1 MYNIDKENFFK
12 RIKIEETTE
21 EFLHNLKNKMRQK
34 FYKKNNEEKEEEK
47 NMDLD
52 KSIEKM
58 NIDEELSIN
67 EIAKETEKI
76 KKKKSNELNTKEELW
91 RVGIV
96 CKKDCFNLTKDI
108 LEILQNNGYEWKII
122 SSSYKIKCRKKQN
135 EDSKNLSINNSTSTE
150 QTPLNILIQIFGD
163 VDPKEKDEFLVDLH
177 KLSGPVMEFLE
188 FSSIFISAI
197 QQKGLIV
204 LK

>member
-1 MYNIDKENFFK
+1 
-12 RIKIEETTE
+12 
-21 EFLHNLKNKMRQK
+21 MRRK
-34 FYKKNNEEKEEEK
+34 FYKRKEDENEEEK

-67 EIAKETEKI
+67 ELAKEPDKL
-76 KKKKSNELNTKEELW
+76 KKKKTNELNGKEELW

-96 CKKDCFNLTKDI
+96 CKKDCFHLTQDI
-108 LEILQNNGYEWKII
+108 LHILEKNGYEWKII
-122 SSSYKIKCRKKQN
+122 SSSYKIKCRKKQS
-135 EDSKNLSINNSTSTE
+135 EDSKNFSINSSLPE
-150 QTPLNILIQIFGD
+150 SSSLNILIQIFGD

-188 FSSIFISAI
+188 FSSIFISSI
-197 QQKGLIV
+197 QKLGLIV
-204 LK
+204 LKQIIYLTYIYTLFFVI

>member
-1 MYNIDKENFFK
+1 
-12 RIKIEETTE
+12 
-21 EFLHNLKNKMRQK
+21 MRQK

-52 KSIEKM
+52 KSLDKM
-58 NIDEELSIN
+58 NIDEEL
-67 EIAKETEKI
+67 AL
-76 KKKKSNELNTKEELW
+76 NELKEPQKINNKNKIDSHYKDELW

-135 EDSKNLSINNSTSTE
+135 EDSKNFSLNSSSPE
-150 QTPLNILIQIFGD
+150 NTPLNILIQIFGD
-163 VDPKEKDEFLVDLH
+163 VDPEQKDEFLVDLH

-188 FSSIFISAI
+188 FSSIFIASI
-197 QQKGLIV
+197 QKLGLIV